1 MKVLII
7 DSDKM
12 FRDVLVK
19 TLAQAAVFSPLEA
32 DGFESGI
39 SLAAELPDFIFVDMD
54 AIADD
59 PAASVARLKA
69 AAPSAGIIVVSGMGE
84 DEISIRAAVEAGA
97 SNLSKPF
104 RLEQLKLALGQVE
117 PSGTSSPG
125 APEPRARK
133 ALAEAARPSGRRN
146 TLLFV
151 VASAAL
157 IGVAVVAFN
166 MFRARPLPA
175 ASFEIAHKNI
185 SYLSCSDGKLYVTD
199 WLEQGIYVYSVPS
212 SPAVK
217 TLSPVGVF
225 DKKNDLQPTA
235 ASAIGD
241 VLWVADSLQGLFF
254 RYNLKE
260 GGMGLE
266 LDKSYRAPSTSPS
279 GVLAEKDAVWSY
291 DFNTKKLYRHNPSDM
306 SVALAYDLPVEM
318 PCGMAR
324 FGGFFYVGDTR
335 AGKIIALDPRDMT
348 IAGVAE
354 LHEYSAGKEKMFGLC
369 ADSKNLWTAAE
380 SGKIFRHDP
389 SRLTGGLK

>member
-12 FRDVLVK
+12 MRDVLVK
-19 TLAQAAVFSPLEA
+19 TLARAAVFSPLEA
-32 DGFESGI
+32 DDLESGI

-84 DEISIRAAVEAGA
+84 DEISIRAVVEAGA
-97 SNLSKPF
+97 SSLCKPF
-104 RLEQLKLALGQVE
+104 RLEQLKLALGAVE
-117 PSGTSSPG
+117 PSVTSAAAASQSG
-125 APEPRARK
+125 ARQ
-133 ALAEAARPSGRRN
+133 AARPSGRRN

-151 VASAAL
+151 VAPAVA
-157 IGVAVVAFN
+157 IGIAVVWFN

-175 ASFEIAHKNI
+175 ASFEITPKNI
-185 SYLSCSDGKLYVTD
+185 SYLSCADGKLYVTD

-212 SPAVK
+212 APDDK
-217 TLSPVGVF
+217 TLSSVGVY
-225 DKKNDLQPTA
+225 KKNELQPTA
-235 ASAIGD
+235 SSAIGD

-254 RYNLKE
+254 RYTLGE
-260 GGMGLE
+260 GAMGFK
-266 LDKSYRAPSTSPS
+266 LDKSFRAPSTSPS

-291 DFNTKKLYRHNPSDM
+291 DFNTKKLYRHAPSDM
-306 SVALAYDLPVEM
+306 SVASAYDLPVEM

-324 FGGFFYVGDTR
+324 IGGFFYVGDTR
-335 AGKIIALDPRDMT
+335 TGKIVALDPRDMT
-348 IAGVAE
+348 VAGVAE
-354 LHEYSAGKEKMFGLC
+354 PEEYSAGKEKMVGLC

-389 SRLTGGLK
+389 SRLAGGLK